1 MLLVK
6 YIHINMDKNKRP
18 KLYTFPNTLQAVQRP
33 AAVPI
38 ARCSVPAS
46 GRVFRCVAWFALH
59 LERSALGAGVSTGGV
74 YRERRG
80 LGGR

>member
-1 MLLVK
+1 MSEIVHFAG
-6 YIHINMDKNKRP
+6 HIADSP
-18 KLYTFPNTLQAVQRP
+18 AP
-33 AAVPI
+33 AAVLI
-38 ARCSVPAS
+38 SRCSVPAS
-46 GRVFRCVAWFALH
+46 ERVFRCVAWFALH